1 MITRYTALALA
12 VLALSA
18 CATTAPERAANLQ
31 RSIEEDATT
40 ALNRAQVV
48 QPVRGPVVQD
58 VPYVDVRPVP
68 KRDTLPLIFQRE
80 VTFNEPIGVPFQVL
94 AQRIQAQTGVSV
106 TYQAELLETSEA
118 AGAAPGQNSQSL
130 EALLSA
136 LPPVGETAS
145 ISMPMA
151 SGISVSYSGPLK
163 GLFDTVAADTGAY
176 WRYEPNMNRVNFYR
190 FETETFRI
198 EAVVGSGSSTASIGG
213 GSSGEGLSSGQASS
227 DHSTSGSVWADV
239 EAGVAKLLSP
249 EGVYITSTS
258 LGTLLVRDRPDRMD
272 IVREF
277 VREQNAALST
287 QVTFEV
293 NVYRVLVRD
302 EDAKGLNW
310 NGVFQRLIASSPYQ
324 INFLTNNTAN
334 QEGLAQGI
342 ISVKPEANGQPQ
354 RWGGSAVLLQ
364 ALSSLGNTSVVT
376 SVTAVTV
383 NNTATPV
390 RVTRKRSYVAEISQA
405 IAGQGGTSVAT
416 GAQINQEELET
427 GLVMYLLPH
436 VQSDGKRVLVKATA
450 SLTSLERFDTFTT
463 DEQTVQQPQVA
474 SREFSQTAWLNS
486 GETLVLSG
494 FEQAEGASD
503 RSSPFDWRIWPVSGT
518 RTSRHEREIVV
529 LTITPNVMSANSR
542 I

>member
-1 MITRYTALALA
+1 MITRYSALAFAMFTLT
-12 VLALSA
+12 A
-18 CATTAPERAANLQ
+18 CATTAPQRAAELQ
-31 RSIEEDATT
+31 ASIENDAST
-40 ALNRAQVV
+40 ALDRAQLV

-94 AQRIQAQTGVSV
+94 AQRIQAQTGVAV
-106 TYQAELLETSEA
+106 TYQAELLAQAESGA
-118 AGAAPGQNSQSL
+118 AGETSQSL
-130 EALLSA
+130 DALLA
-136 LPPVGETAS
+136 QLPPVGETAS
-145 ISMPMA
+145 VSMPLS

-163 GLFDTVAADTGAY
+163 GLFDTVAADTGSY
-176 WRYEPNMNRVNFYR
+176 WKYEPNMNRVNFYR
-190 FETETFRI
+190 FQTETFRI
-198 EAVVGSGSSTASIGG
+198 EAVVGSGSSTAAIGG
-213 GSSGEGLSSGQASS
+213 GGSDAGLSSGQASS
-227 DHSTSGSVWADV
+227 DHATSGSVWADI
-239 EAGVAKLLSP
+239 EAGIAKLLSP

-258 LGTLLVRDRPDRMD
+258 LGTILVRDRPDRMD
-272 IVREF
+272 LVREF

-302 EDAKGLNW
+302 QDTKGINW
-310 NGVFQRLIASSPYQ
+310 NGVFQRLIATSPYQ
-324 INFLTNNTAN
+324 INFLTNNTSN
-334 QEGLAQGI
+334 QQGLAQGI
-342 ISVKPEANGQPQ
+342 LSVKPEVGGEPQ
-354 RWGGSAVLLQ
+354 RWGGSAILLQ

-390 RVTRKRSYVAEISQA
+390 RVTRKRSYVAEVSQA

-436 VQSDGKRVLVKATA
+436 VQSDGKRVLVKAMA

-463 DEQTVQQPQVA
+463 GEQTVQQPQVA
-474 SREFSQTAWLNS
+474 AREFQQTAWLNS

-494 FEQAEGASD
+494 FEQAEGNSD
-503 RSSPFDWRIWPVSGT
+503 RSSPFDWRVWPVSGT
-518 RTSRHEREIVV
+518 RSSSHEREIVV
-529 LTITPNVMSANSR
+529 VTITPNVMAARSR

>member
-1 MITRYTALALA
+1 MITRYTALAVA
-12 VLALSA
+12 MFALTA
-18 CATTAPERAANLQ
+18 CATTAPQRTADLQ
-31 RSIEEDATT
+31 ASTEAEATA
-40 ALNRAQVV
+40 ALNRAQLVN
-48 QPVRGPVVQD
+48 PVRGPVVQD

-68 KRDTLPLIFQRE
+68 KRDTLPSIFQRV

-106 TYQAELLETSEA
+106 TYQAELLAKVEA
-118 AGAAPGQNSQSL
+118 GGASQGASSSID
-130 EALLSA
+130 ALLAA

-145 ISMPMA
+145 ISLPMS

-163 GLFDTVAADTGAY
+163 GLFDTVAADTGSY

-213 GSSGEGLSSGQASS
+213 GSGEGLSSGQASS

-239 EAGVAKLLSP
+239 EAGIAKLLSP

-258 LGTLLVRDRPDRMD
+258 LGTILVRDRPDRMD
-272 IVREF
+272 MVREF

-302 EDAKGLNW
+302 QDTKGLNW

-324 INFLTNNTAN
+324 INFLTNNTSN

-342 ISVKPEANGQPQ
+342 ISVKPELNGQPQ

-390 RVTRKRSYVAEISQA
+390 RVTRKRSYVAQVSQA

-436 VQSDGKRVLVKATA
+436 VQSDGKRVLVKAMA

-463 DEQTVQQPQVA
+463 GEQTVQQPQVA
-474 SREFSQTAWLNS
+474 AREFQQTAWLNS

-494 FEQAEGASD
+494 FEQAEGESD

-529 LTITPNVMSANSR
+529 VTITPNVMSASSR